1 MLKVE
6 ELDAIYMSIRDAL
19 SDDPKPDWKESLSDA
34 LDLAAS
40 AIGPTERQERY
51 DAYELKC
58 SKEEGGE

>member
-6 ELDAIYMSIRDAL
+6 ELDAIYLSISDAL

-34 LDLAAS
+34 LDIVSA

-51 DAYELKC
+51 EAYELKC
-58 SKEEGGE
+58 NGGE

>member
-34 LDLAAS
+34 LDLVAG

-51 DAYELKC
+51 
-58 SKEEGGE
+58 

>member
-34 LDLAAS
+34 LDMVAG

-51 DAYELKC
+51 EAYELKC
-58 SKEEGGE
+58 SQQEGGE